1 MRVEEMEHE
10 LTSLLER
17 NQQMKV
23 TTEGLLEHLQ
33 QVDDLEDLMKWHETE
48 RSMTK
53 VHNGLQKIC
62 ENSYAAIRGCV
73 EDLHG
78 LELAVEM
85 GEPESSINWHA
96 QHAMWN
102 TACSF
107 KGLQQAH
114 SEPSLLSSPGRP
126 MLNAYLEKTV
136 RLGALLLDIHGY
148 GDWANSWREAIEG
161 GNINTIS
168 FDPTK
173 PPTETNV
180 RDTSLYA
187 ILNPLSDTL
196 RVNLPF
202 GIAAG
207 SRYTDATMTIIHPR
221 QGSIPDW
228 NTGALRE
235 SPKVMEMC
243 ETFNAQAAHP
253 ESILGEGS
261 FNMGWGGGTDWLLGA
276 NM

>member
-17 NQQMKV
+17 NHQMKV
-23 TTEGLLEHLQ
+23 TTERLLEHLQ
-33 QVDDLEDLMKWHETE
+33 QVDDLEDIMKWHETE

-53 VHNGLQKIC
+53 IHGRLQKIC

-85 GEPESSINWHA
+85 GEAELSINWHA

-102 TACSF
+102 VACSF

-114 SEPSLLSSPGRP
+114 LEPSLLSPPGRS

-148 GDWANSWREAIEG
+148 GDWANSWREVIEAG
-161 GNINTIS
+161 HINTIN

-173 PPTETNV
+173 SPTETNV
-180 RDTSLYA
+180 RDTNLYA

-196 RVNLPF
+196 RVSLPL
-202 GIAAG
+202 GVAAG
-207 SRYTDATMTIIHPR
+207 SRYAATTPTITHPH

-228 NTGALRE
+228 NTKELRE
-235 SPKVMEMC
+235 SPKAVEMY
-243 ETFNAQAAHP
+243 EMFNTQAAYP
-253 ESILGEGS
+253 EPILDEGS
-261 FNMGWGGGTDWLLGA
+261 FNMGWGGPDWLPGA

>member
-33 QVDDLEDLMKWHETE
+33 QVDDLEDIMKWHETQK
-48 RSMTK
+48 SMTK
-53 VHNGLQKIC
+53 VHSRLQKIC

-85 GEPESSINWHA
+85 GEPEPSVNWHA

-102 TACSF
+102 VACSF
-107 KGLQQAH
+107 NGLQQAH
-114 SEPSLLSSPGRP
+114 LEPSLLSSSERP
-126 MLNAYLEKTV
+126 MLNTYLEKTV

-148 GDWANSWREAIEG
+148 GDWANSWREVVEG
-161 GNINTIS
+161 GHINTIS

-173 PPTETNV
+173 SPTETNV
-180 RDTSLYA
+180 RDTNLHA
-187 ILNPLSDTL
+187 TLNPSPDTL
-196 RVNLPF
+196 RVGLPF

-207 SRYTDATMTIIHPR
+207 SRYTDATPTITCPS
-221 QGSIPDW
+221 Q
-228 NTGALRE
+228 
-235 SPKVMEMC
+235 
-243 ETFNAQAAHP
+243 
-253 ESILGEGS
+253 
-261 FNMGWGGGTDWLLGA
+261 
-276 NM
+276 